1 MTTLAPQQ
9 PTAPVEVPLAPS
21 WQAPP
26 PVDHDPRQGLGGLL
40 RRAHRA
46 IGLSPAGWV
55 ALLVALLCLGGYLLT
70 QWVELA
76 LCAIFAFVLVVIA
89 LLFTIGR
96 PRYDVA
102 LTLTDERVVVGE
114 EAAGRLD
121 VVNAA
126 RRRTLPSRLDMPV
139 GNDAASFQVPSLGGG
154 ASHGEPFNIP
164 TRRRGVVPIGP
175 ARSVQGD
182 PFSLSGRVTDWT
194 DQVDLFVHPR
204 TVNLP
209 GRQTGFVHDLE
220 GHASNVLTNSD
231 MSFHAL
237 REYVPGDDRR
247 HIHWRSSART
257 GDLMVRQ
264 FEQTRQSRVALALDT
279 ASASY
284 LDEEE
289 FELAVSIVGSVA
301 LQCIREENPLT
312 LMTTADNLPSVS
324 ALRALDELCRV
335 ELEHRG
341 GIFDLVNAV
350 RHREPGA
357 SIVIMATGSTAGV
370 DRVRRA
376 AATFDIDTR
385 VAAVVADPSAA
396 PSVRTVSNVT
406 VLRVPELGELA
417 RAFRRAMQ

>member
-1 MTTLAPQQ
+1 
-9 PTAPVEVPLAPS
+9 
-21 WQAPP
+21 
-26 PVDHDPRQGLGGLL
+26 
-40 RRAHRA
+40 
-46 IGLSPAGWV
+46 
-55 ALLVALLCLGGYLLT
+55 
-70 QWVELA
+70 
-76 LCAIFAFVLVVIA
+76 
-89 LLFTIGR
+89 
-96 PRYDVA
+96 
-102 LTLTDERVVVGE
+102 
-114 EAAGRLD
+114 
-121 VVNAA
+121 
-126 RRRTLPSRLDMPV
+126 
-139 GNDAASFQVPSLGGG
+139 
-154 ASHGEPFNIP
+154 
-164 TRRRGVVPIGP
+164 
-175 ARSVQGD
+175 
-182 PFSLSGRVTDWT
+182 
-194 DQVDLFVHPR
+194 
-204 TVNLP
+204 
-209 GRQTGFVHDLE
+209 
-220 GHASNVLTNSD
+220 
-231 MSFHAL
+231 
-237 REYVPGDDRR
+237 
-247 HIHWRSSART
+247 
-257 GDLMVRQ
+257 MVRQ